1 MIIEE
6 VLHKMVTREDLLRPE
21 INEVVKEVHE
31 MRRKLAEKYGND
43 LDKMLVYYQEVE
55 KEMRKSG
62 KYKFVD
68 PEPPAEKP
76 TPTESSEGKAADL

>member
-1 MIIEE
+1 MNKKI
-6 VLHKMVTREDLLRPE
+6 DLRSTE
-21 INEVVKEVHE
+21 MNEVVKEVRE
-31 MRRKLAEKYGND
+31 MRMKISEKCGHDLNKLLA
-43 LDKMLVYYQEVE
+43 YYQKVE

-76 TPTESSEGKAADL
+76 ASTESTRGEAAD

>member
-1 MIIEE
+1 MDKKIDLHSIE
-6 VLHKMVTREDLLRPE
+6 M
-21 INEVVKEVHE
+21 NEVVKEVRE
-31 MRRKLAEKYGND
+31 MRMKISEECGHDLNRLLA
-43 LDKMLVYYQEVE
+43 YYQEVE

-76 TPTESSEGKAADL
+76 ASTKSTRGEAAD